1 MGVISLY
8 FVDYV
13 VEVLYANLSSS
24 ALLIVSS
31 SIGCVPSAPDGSSP
45 RGYVWILVTKHRLKV
60 QFFFL
65 LLSSTVC
72 QPPSP
77 SRGFHIM
84 RPQSPLLVLSLW
96 YYRLLCAEFNFCC
109 KICLRALLNH
119 GGPIIRA
126 YK

>member
-13 VEVLYANLSSS
+13 VKVLDDNLSSS
-24 ALLIVSS
+24 ALS
-31 SIGCVPSAPDGSSP
+31 DGSSP

-65 LLSSTVC
+65 LLTSSVC
-72 QPPSP
+72 KPPSP

-96 YYRLLCAEFNFCC
+96 YYRLLCAEFNSYC
-109 KICLRALLNH
+109 KICLRALL
-119 GGPIIRA
+119 
-126 YK
+126 